1 MCIYAAAVNRVSS
14 NREKGETMM
23 MTKPQVLLVGRGRET
38 PLKEILQ
45 RSASLAEAGTVPD
58 MVRLLQDGAYDA
70 VLCEREFSDGT
81 WREAL
86 QELQA
91 RRVSTPAIVV
101 SQTSAVDDGI
111 EEWAEVLQAGAF
123 DLLLAPSQEYSV
135 LAVLEHAVESGKA
148 RALRA
153 AG

>member
-1 MCIYAAAVNRVSS
+1 M
-14 NREKGETMM
+14 T
-23 MTKPQVLLVGRGRET
+23 TKPQVLLVGRGGESR
-38 PLKEILQ
+38 LKEIL
-45 RSASLAEAGTVPD
+45 RLRASVAEAGNVPD
-58 MVRLLQDGAYDA
+58 MVRLLEDGPYDA
-70 VLCEREFSDGT
+70 VLCEQEFSDGT

-101 SQTSAVDDGI
+101 SQTSAVDEGI

>member
-1 MCIYAAAVNRVSS
+1 M
-14 NREKGETMM
+14 K
-23 MTKPQVLLVGRGRET
+23 TKLQVLLVSGGGESG
-38 PLKEILQ
+38 LKEIL
-45 RSASLAEAGTVPD
+45 RRRASLAEAESIPE
-58 MVRLLQDGAYDA
+58 MVRELARQEID
-70 VLCEREFSDGT
+70 VIVCEQELPDGT

-101 SQTSAVDDGI
+101 SQTSAVDEGI
-111 EEWAEVLQAGAF
+111 EEWTEVLQAGAF

-148 RALRA
+148 RALRPA
-153 AG
+153 V

>member
-1 MCIYAAAVNRVSS
+1 
-14 NREKGETMM
+14 M
-23 MTKPQVLLVGRGRET
+23 MTKPQVLLVGRKEET
-38 PLKEILQ
+38 RLKEIL
-45 RSASLAEAGTVPD
+45 RLRASVAEAGTVPD
-58 MVRLLQDGAYDA
+58 MVRLLQNGAYDA
-70 VLCEREFSDGT
+70 VLCEQELSEGT

-111 EEWAEVLQAGAF
+111 EEWTEVLRAGAF